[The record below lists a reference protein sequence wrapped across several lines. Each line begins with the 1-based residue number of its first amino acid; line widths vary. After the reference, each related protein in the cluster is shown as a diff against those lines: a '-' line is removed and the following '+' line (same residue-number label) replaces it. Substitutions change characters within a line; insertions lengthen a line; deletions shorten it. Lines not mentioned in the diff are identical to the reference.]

1 MKKLKKVIIFIAVI
15 VLAGSGIYYYL
26 TRPVNNTITKY
37 SAEDLN
43 ISYQPLTK
51 NPYSRSGKPLRRV
64 EGIVVHYTAN
74 PGASAK
80 NNRDYFENL
89 KSTHITYASSHFV
102 IGIKGEIIQ
111 CLPLNEWSYASNH
124 RNKDTIS
131 IECCHPSR
139 DGHFTNA
146 TYQSLVKLVQSLI
159 NTYHLKVNQV
169 IRHYDVTGKLCPLY
183 FVKNPLEWKK
193 FKGRLKDYHLF

>member
-1 MKKLKKVIIFIAVI
+1 M
-15 VLAGSGIYYYL
+15 
-26 TRPVNNTITKY
+26 
-37 SAEDLN
+37 
-43 ISYQPLTK
+43 
-51 NPYSRSGKPLRRV
+51 
-64 EGIVVHYTAN
+64 
-74 PGASAK
+74 
-80 NNRDYFENL
+80 
-89 KSTHITYASSHFV
+89 